1 MQMIQKISFTN
12 AYICISYKITKCK
25 SFHQHDFP
33 NLLQRYNFYY
43 SITPPPLIIFSLYYY
58 LLTLQKLH
66 KYHEPDE
73 ANLPNQS

>member
-1 MQMIQKISFTN
+1 MPISVFLIRLQNANHFISMIFLI
-12 AYICISYKITKCK
+12 YCK
-25 SFHQHDFP
+25 GTT
-33 NLLQRYNFYY
+33 
-43 SITPPPLIIFSLYYY
+43 SIIVLPPPPLIIFSLYYY